1 MDSKGIDR
9 TPCLLDL
16 DAPKGYRLSA
26 ARRAGGRHLGNGQE
40 KGTPTM
46 VGWCLREVS
55 LSVLMLSLLLASG
68 ARAVAADAAP
78 TPASQPILRGIAL
91 VEGGQARA
99 YLEDPRTG
107 MVTAYGLGDTVG
119 ESRIERI
126 QEDRVV
132 LRRGDEVVQ
141 LLLGVPSTAMSSD
154 ASGSDSPPQRVAA
167 PDVSATSGQSPPIQ
181 AERLD
186 APIIG
191 SGQPW
196 LDKLGIPRGAL
207 SQAIESAPPAEGSN
221 NLDD

>member
-1 MDSKGIDR
+1 M
-9 TPCLLDL
+9 
-16 DAPKGYRLSA
+16 A
-26 ARRAGGRHLGNGQE
+26 
-40 KGTPTM
+40 
-46 VGWCLREVS
+46 GWCLREVS
-55 LSVLMLSLLLASG
+55 LSVLMLGLLLASG

-91 VEGGQARA
+91 DEGGPARA

-107 MVTAYGLGDTVG
+107 MVTAYGLGDAIG

-141 LLLGVPSTAMSSD
+141 LLLGVPSTVMSSD